1 MEFPPWAFLALSC
14 LFLAALSF
22 VFKTFPVFGAG
33 GSNKFPPGPKPWP
46 IIGNLNQL
54 LIGTVP
60 HQTYHKLSQKYGP
73 ILQLKIGT
81 VPVVIASSAE
91 TAKLFL
97 KTHDHVFAFRP
108 KLAAGKYTGRNYTSI
123 LWSPYG
129 PHHLQWRKICQS
141 ELFAFKRLESYEYIR
156 VEEIRAFISSLYASL
171 GEPLVLK
178 NQLYC
183 FTIGL
188 MNRIVLGKR
197 YLTSDYSKHATSTVQ
212 LEEFR
217 GMLNDFSKLNGAFY
231 IGDWIPW
238 LAFLDLH
245 GCVRK
250 MKALEEKFDHLFD
263 FVYDG
268 HKANREAA
276 KSLEPRDMVG
286 LLVELMDDPS
296 LDVKP
301 TYDSVK
307 GFTQDLLVG
316 GTETTSSTLEWAMS
330 ELIKNP
336 RVIVKA
342 TEELGKVI
350 GRERWVEEKDIP
362 QLHYIEAIMKE
373 TLRKH
378 PASAMI
384 PPHAA
389 VEDCNV
395 AGYQIKKG
403 SVVLINIWSIGRD
416 PTLWDAPEE
425 FCPER
430 FLEGKLVNID
440 VKGQSF
446 ELIPFGSGRRMC
458 PGYSLALKMLMCG
471 LANMLHGFNWSL
483 PCNMKIQDL
492 SMEEDFGISTP
503 RKVPLVAVLEPRL
516 PRHLYQQP

>member
-1 MEFPPWAFLALSC
+1 
-14 LFLAALSF
+14 
-22 VFKTFPVFGAG
+22 
-33 GSNKFPPGPKPWP
+33 
-46 IIGNLNQL
+46 
-54 LIGTVP
+54 
-60 HQTYHKLSQKYGP
+60 
-73 ILQLKIGT
+73 
-81 VPVVIASSAE
+81 
-91 TAKLFL
+91 
-97 KTHDHVFAFRP
+97 
-108 KLAAGKYTGRNYTSI
+108 
-123 LWSPYG
+123 
-129 PHHLQWRKICQS
+129 
-141 ELFAFKRLESYEYIR
+141 
-156 VEEIRAFISSLYASL
+156 
-171 GEPLVLK
+171 
-178 NQLYC
+178 
-183 FTIGL
+183 
-188 MNRIVLGKR
+188 
-197 YLTSDYSKHATSTVQ
+197 
-212 LEEFR
+212 
-217 GMLNDFSKLNGAFY
+217 MLNDFSKLNGAFY

-307 GFTQDLLVG
+307 GFTQA
-316 GTETTSSTLEWAMS
+316 ETQHYGMLQ
-330 ELIKNP
+330 KNFV
-336 RVIVKA
+336 R
-342 TEELGKVI
+342 
-350 GRERWVEEKDIP
+350 
-362 QLHYIEAIMKE
+362 
-373 TLRKH
+373 
-378 PASAMI
+378 
-384 PPHAA
+384 
-389 VEDCNV
+389 
-395 AGYQIKKG
+395 
-403 SVVLINIWSIGRD
+403 
-416 PTLWDAPEE
+416 
-425 FCPER
+425 R